1 MTLPRLICAVLLT
14 TACTP
19 GAKSLGEGDTGDDS
33 GATQDDGQP
42 SSDGASVADDGAT
55 SMVGGTDTGAED
67 DGPTSGVGDSEG
79 GPTTGEPGS
88 TTMPGTDEG
97 SGDTGAGVCD
107 IVVSADELAD
117 QSKTPAID
125 CGDITSA
132 DPVDAWQA
140 AHDCAVQA
148 AGAMEAFQLIVDMQG
163 IDSLPRRAFVG
174 QVLRSYQIVQLDQDF
189 GGINP
194 MPTPVDYRYCDELV
208 ATPGCTPAVA
218 DICLTCMGN
227 LDSDVLC
234 EP

>member
-1 MTLPRLICAVLLT
+1 MTLPRLICAVLLS

-33 GATQDDGQP
+33 QGDGQP
-42 SSDGASVADDGAT
+42 GSDGASVADDGAT
-55 SMVGGTDTGAED
+55 SMVGGTDTAADDAATGVGGSED
-67 DGPTSGVGDSEG
+67 GDSEG
-79 GPTTGEPGS
+79 GATTGEPG
-88 TTMPGTDEG
+88 TTTTAGTDED

-107 IVVSADELAD
+107 IVESADELAD

-132 DPVDAWQA
+132 DPVAAWQA

-148 AGAMEAFQLIVDMQG
+148 AGAMEAFKLIVDMQG

-194 MPTPVDYRYCDELV
+194 MPTPVNYRYCDELV
-208 ATPGCTPAVA
+208 ATPGCTPAVG

-227 LDSDVLC
+227 TDGDVLC